1 MPIRA
6 EDEDWSDSDDEAL
19 SSVETDVLLGV
30 PDGRV
35 ESDNDL
41 RDAAVSRIGGLPAL
55 LPSREPPFPS
65 SQCKNCSS
73 PMKLL
78 VQIWCPFENSPMD
91 RALYIWGCARA
102 SCQRQPGSVRAWRAL
117 RYNAD
122 YAAKLEKRKLA
133 RTHRHR
139 LRVLS
144 PSTTQTHFL
153 CGACSSFDKMQ
164 ALAAPSPFNLGDQI
178 FGQSSSS
185 PFEPPPAAE
194 VNKDHDQSD
203 DESEASS
210 TEDSLITAMAS
221 TTIQESPW
229 TAAPSYPPIYLST
242 MAEYIPP
249 APKAKLPDNARMEDS
264 ADDDKGGKDGAW
276 GLEAYENTLKVDLVF
291 ERFTKRISHTA
302 DQCLRYELKGTP
314 LPFASDKV
322 FEVLFPAPPQDP
334 LPVTGAAF
342 KVVSPVKRSYNAS
355 SIPHCSVCKSS
366 RAFECQLMPNLINVV
381 RAAAKDKDVDD
392 RKLTDAERIK
402 AVQAVLK
409 SNQATGMEWGTCMV
423 FSCEKDCCLDE
434 GGKDATEC
442 WREEHVLVQ
451 WDD

>member
-1 MPIRA
+1 MPTRA

-19 SSVETDVLLGV
+19 SGVETDVLLGV

-35 ESDNDL
+35 ESDKDL
-41 RDAAVSRIGGLPAL
+41 RDAAVSRIGGLPVRVCSCPCTNMPSIHLYFAL

-73 PMKLL
+73 PMELL

-102 SCQRQPGSVRAWRAL
+102 SCQRHPGSVRAWRAL

-122 YAAKLEKRKLA
+122 YAAKLEKKKARKDA
-133 RTHRHR
+133 QAQ
-139 LRVLS
+139 VAS
-144 PSTTQTHFL
+144 PTPVNNANPFSPLLH
-153 CGACSSFDKMQ
+153 
-164 ALAAPSPFNLGDQI
+164 PSPFNLGDQI
-178 FGQSSSS
+178 FGQTSGS
-185 PFEPPPAAE
+185 PFEPPPAVE
-194 VNKDHDQSD
+194 VNKDDDQKRGLRRQR
-203 DESEASS
+203 
-210 TEDSLITAMAS
+210 TSLITAMAS

-242 MAEYIPP
+242 MAE
-249 APKAKLPDNARMEDS
+249 
-264 ADDDKGGKDGAW
+264 
-276 GLEAYENTLKVDLVF
+276 GLTENTLKVDLVF

-302 DQCLRYELKGTP
+302 DQCLRLDSCFVATELKGTP

-366 RAFECQLMPNLINVV
+366 RAFECQLMPNLIN
-381 RAAAKDKDVDD
+381 DKDVDSD

-402 AVQAVLK
+402 AVQAVLR
-409 SNQATGMEWGTCMV
+409 SNQTTGMEWGTCMV
-423 FSCEKDCCLDE
+423 FSIAAWTV

-451 WDD
+451 WDE

>member
-1 MPIRA
+1 MPTRA

-19 SSVETDVLLGV
+19 SGVETDVLLGV

-73 PMKLL
+73 PMELL

-117 RYNAD
+117 RCNAD
-122 YAAKLEKRKLA
+122 YAAKLEKEKARKDA
-133 RTHRHR
+133 QAQ
-139 LRVLS
+139 VAS
-144 PSTTQTHFL
+144 PTPVNNANPFS
-153 CGACSSFDKMQ
+153 MQ
-164 ALAAPSPFNLGDQI
+164 APAAPSPFNLGDQI
-178 FGQSSSS
+178 FGQTSGS
-185 PFEPPPAAE
+185 PFEPPPAVE
-194 VNKDHDQSD
+194 VNKDDDQSD
-203 DESEASS
+203 DESETSS

-249 APKAKLPDNARMEDS
+249 SPKAKIPDNARIEDS

-322 FEVLFPAPPQDP
+322 FEVLFPAPLQDP

-381 RAAAKDKDVDD
+381 RAAAKDKDVDSD

-402 AVQAVLK
+402 AVQAVLR
-409 SNQATGMEWGTCMV
+409 SNQTTGMEWGTCMV
-423 FSCEKDCCLDE
+423 FSCEKDCCLDV

-451 WDD
+451 WDE